1 MGPTAADRPNS
12 APPERAHK
20 ALRIEQWGEIRHRPS
35 MVSTRTLITVDDRQ
49 GHASP
54 EMAALATWSQA
65 AEAQVVSIEVR
76 GDRAELVIK
85 TFPPHPDGYWVYC
98 IRRHDG
104 WHETV
109 SGNGPIVGW
118 DDPGVIEW

>member
-1 MGPTAADRPNS
+1 MPWQGERGPARFGIGHRW
-12 APPERAHK
+12 PPTH
-20 ALRIEQWGEIRHRPS
+20 
-35 MVSTRTLITVDDRQ
+35 TLIPVDDRQ
-49 GHASP
+49 GHVSP
-54 EMAALATWSQA
+54 KVAALATWPQA